1 MQLTVRI
8 SSHVWYGPLSEGC
21 RVKQKIIVESS
32 LDMRPLPLTMQ
43 VDLDMLN
50 VSLGTGTLEVHSAL
64 LNTQYL
70 DAQLVCVL
78 TLAQSISSPLIASHF
93 HEDHSGHSCVMPSWK

>member
-1 MQLTVRI
+1 
-8 SSHVWYGPLSEGC
+8 
-21 RVKQKIIVESS
+21 
-32 LDMRPLPLTMQ
+32 MRPLSLPLQ

-78 TLAQSISSPLIASHF
+78 TLAQTISSPLTAQRLRGDIDASCQAENGKSF
-93 HEDHSGHSCVMPSWK
+93 LSASS

>member
-1 MQLTVRI
+1 MV
-8 SSHVWYGPLSEGC
+8 GPLSEGC
-21 RVKQKIIVESS
+21 RVKQKTRRVLSCMRLLS
-32 LDMRPLPLTMQ
+32 LLMQ

-70 DAQLVCVL
+70 DAQLVCSL
-78 TLAQSISSPLIASHF
+78 L
-93 HEDHSGHSCVMPSWK
+93 

>member
-1 MQLTVRI
+1 MQKNCR
-8 SSHVWYGPLSEGC
+8 SFSCMPPLQ
-21 RVKQKIIVESS
+21 V
-32 LDMRPLPLTMQ
+32 PLPMQ

-70 DAQLVCVL
+70 DAQLVCAL
-78 TLAQSISSPLIASHF
+78 TPARGTGSSLMASRLWGGISCQ
-93 HEDHSGHSCVMPSWK
+93 CVMPC